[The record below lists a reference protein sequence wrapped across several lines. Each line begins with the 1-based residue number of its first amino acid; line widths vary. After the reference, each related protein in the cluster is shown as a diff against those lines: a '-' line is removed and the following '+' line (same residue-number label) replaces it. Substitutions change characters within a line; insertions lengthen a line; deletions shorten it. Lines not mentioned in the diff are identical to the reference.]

1 MNADRGL
8 GSAEERTTMNTDTD
22 TFGSA
27 AADAVAAP
35 LDLLLPMRCPVR
47 CAG

>member
-1 MNADRGL
+1 MSADRGL
-8 GSAEERTTMNTDTD
+8 GSAERTTMNTDTD